1 MEKSFLRTK
10 NSLGINRL
18 RVHLQQAMDGTML
31 VAFIALILNSHI
43 HRIMQEKN
51 LYRTMSMTDL
61 VKTMEKLK
69 VMIIGEKRIDFPVTK
84 KQKEIAEA
92 FGLKSLSVG

>member
-1 MEKSFLRTK
+1 MVEKSFLRTK

-18 RVHLQQAMDGTML
+18 RIHSQEPMDGKML
-31 VAFIALILNSHI
+31 IAFIALILNSHL
-43 HRIMQEKN
+43 RKVMQEKN
-51 LYRTMSMTDL
+51 LYRSMSMTDL

-69 VMIIGEKRIDFPVTK
+69 VMIIGTRRIEFPVTK

-92 FGLKSLSVG
+92 FGL